1 MDLELIR
8 RLQENDESLQTLD
21 LMYKS
26 IGDAGAV
33 ALADALKQNTSLK
46 FLSLGNGSIDTSILY
61 IISTRIE
68 ANRDLLDIIST
79 RIEANRDQSPN
90 RFKKSKRGSARRVE
104 KSPLRLK
111 KVSVARKSSKRSPV
125 RVKRL
130 KSSVRRKNLS
140 IARRVEKSPRRKNIK
155 SKSKSGPAR
164 KN

>member
-1 MDLELIR
+1 MDLELIKK
-8 RLQENDESLQTLD
+8 RLQENDESLKFLYLD
-21 LMYKS
+21 NNS

-33 ALADALKQNTSLK
+33 ALADALKQNTSLE
-46 FLSLGNGSIDTSILY
+46 FLFLDNNSIDTSIL
-61 IISTRIE
+61 
-68 ANRDLLDIIST
+68 DIIST
-79 RIEANRDQSPN
+79 RLEANRDQPPN